1 MSMTQ
6 PESTNQITLKGFMV
20 PPGHSLYIQAKDGR
34 TIVKESGEYSGGT
47 YKFSDII
54 QNKIPGWKLIKMTTE
69 DTFRQPPTLADEV
82 YSIANEIRQS
92 GGDLYLVGGVVR
104 DLELGSQSKDVDI
117 EVYNLDAASLERILS
132 KYGKVDKVGASFG
145 IIKLTTAT
153 EDYDFSLP
161 RRENREGQ
169 GHRGF
174 VVEADPTMTPKE
186 AASRRDFTFNSLSLS
201 LEGKLLDFYEGAKDL
216 KEKRLRH
223 ISDKFAEDPLRVLRG
238 FQFAARFGLTIDK
251 STAALCKE
259 LKKEYQTLAK
269 ERIWGEWEK
278 WATKGTK
285 PSAGLEVLRET
296 GWLEFYPEINIL
308 IGIPQEP
315 AHHPEGDVY
324 THTKFVVDEAAEIA
338 DRENLD
344 DRERA
349 VLIFAALCH
358 DFGKPSTT
366 EHVDG
371 KWRSYGH
378 DKAGEAPT
386 REFMARIGAPEWL
399 TSLVVPLVVEHM
411 SHINE
416 STIRTVKRLAVRLH
430 PANINQLAR
439 VIEADHS
446 GRPPLPKELPPKAK
460 KLLEIADGLQLE
472 FNKPEPLVLGRHLLE
487 LAKDGEL
494 PEEFK
499 RGGPIFK
506 IILDILFESQLNGDF
521 DDLDSG
527 VEYLKQLLDPESLQK
542 TQLFIA
548 GLEKEQLDKLVGYA
562 NSKRLS
568 ESDVIK
574 LPINQIEQII
584 S

>member
-1 MSMTQ
+1 M
-6 PESTNQITLKGFMV
+6 EEFTNQITLKGFIV
-20 PPGHSLYIQAKDGR
+20 PPGHSLYIQSKDGR

-47 YKFSDII
+47 YKFSDIA
-54 QNKIPGWKLIKMTTE
+54 QDMVPGWKLIKMTTE
-69 DTFRQPPTLADEV
+69 DNFRQPPTLADEV
-82 YSIANEIRQS
+82 YSIANDIRQS

-104 DLELGSQSKDVDI
+104 DLELGTQSKDVDI
-117 EVYNLDAASLERILS
+117 EVYNMDAASLEGVLS

-186 AASRRDFTFNSLSLS
+186 AASRRDFTFNALSLS
-201 LEGKLLDFYEGAKDL
+201 LEGKLLDYYDGAKDL

-238 FQFAARFGLTIDK
+238 FQFASRFDLKIDR
-251 STAALCKE
+251 STADLCKR
-259 LKKEYQTLAK
+259 LKNEYQTLAK
-269 ERIWGEWEK
+269 ERVWGEWEK

-296 GWLEFYPEINIL
+296 GWIEFYPEINIL

-315 AHHPEGDVY
+315 SHHPEGDVY
-324 THTKFVVDEAAEIA
+324 THTKFVVDEAATIA
-338 DRENLD
+338 DREGLD
-344 DRERA
+344 ERERA

-366 EHVDG
+366 EHVNG

-378 DKAGEAPT
+378 DTAGEAPT

-399 TSLVVPLVVEHM
+399 TELVVPLVVEHM
-411 SHINE
+411 SHIHE

-430 PANINQLAR
+430 PANITQLSR

-446 GRPPLPKELPPKAK
+446 GRPPLPKELPEKAK
-460 KLLEIADGLQLE
+460 KLLAIAAGLQLE
-472 FNKPEPLVLGRHLLE
+472 LEKPKPVVQGRHLLE
-487 LAKDGEL
+487 MANEGSL

-499 RGGPIFK
+499 RGGPHFTA
-506 IILDILFESQLNGDF
+506 ILSILFEAQLNGDF
-521 DDLDSG
+521 EDAESG
-527 VEYLKQLLDPESLQK
+527 MEFLKGLLNPEELQK
-542 TQLFIA
+542 TYLFVSKLKPA
-548 GLEKEQLDKLVGYA
+548 ELKKLVEYA
-562 NSKRLS
+562 NTKRLS
-568 ESDVIK
+568 ENDI
-574 LPINQIEQII
+574 LRMPISQIEQVIG
-584 S
+584 